1 MARGDVTIE
10 LHDDGSVASISWE
23 GIQAIS
29 GPAGALAYSEE
40 LANQAAEAGT
50 RMNRDIINGISV
62 GTTTTGVYDR
72 NGNLT

>member
-23 GIQAIS
+23 GIQTIS
-29 GPAGALAYSEE
+29 GPAGELLYTDD
-40 LANQAAEAGT
+40 LANSAAEAGT
-50 RMNRDIINGISV
+50 RMNRDIINGIPV

-72 NGNLT
+72 NGNEI